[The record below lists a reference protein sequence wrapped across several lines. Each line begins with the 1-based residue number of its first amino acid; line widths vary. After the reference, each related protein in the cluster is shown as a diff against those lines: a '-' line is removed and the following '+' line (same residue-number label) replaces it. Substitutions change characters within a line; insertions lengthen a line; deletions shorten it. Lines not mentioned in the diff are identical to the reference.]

1 MDKFIKRSNERF
13 LVKNENLTKK
23 NENTK
28 LLNSTSL
35 SLIKNNEIDEPE
47 NTVVSHYIKSLSP
60 KEYKAYLIAKTHLGS
75 SFNIFKSNG
84 FLQWIEKHEK

>member
-1 MDKFIKRSNERF
+1 MDKFIKRTNERF
-13 LVKNENLTKK
+13 PVKNENSTKK

-35 SLIKNNEIDEPE
+35 SFIKNNEIDEPE
-47 NTVVSHYIKSLSP
+47 NTAVSQYIKSLTP
-60 KEYKAYLIAKTHLGS
+60 KELKAYLIAKTHLGS

-84 FLQWIEKHEK
+84 FLQWIEKQEK